1 MKFEIGRAPD
11 AWARVSYSPFVAHL
25 CKIIWKGGLAFA
37 AHQIGSLLR
46 IFISSVRECPSI
58 LASILECLGG
68 SISFSFLDSE
78 EFCIV

>member
-46 IFISSVRECPSI
+46 ILSLR
-58 LASILECLGG
+58 
-68 SISFSFLDSE
+68 
-78 EFCIV
+78 